1 MRRSLTKLHRWLSL
15 AALLFWTVQALTG
28 VLIVFHWEI
37 DDALIA
43 APHRATDL
51 QAIDRRLALLAPAG
65 SGRSIASVWISAGA
79 PDRWDV
85 TVSDGHAGTSDAVRI
100 DGAGD
105 VLRVRHDG
113 ERFADG
119 GWIDT
124 LVLLHQTLLGGD
136 TGSWIVGLS
145 GCLLLGNLIMGLVM
159 AWPRKGFWKRSL
171 TPPRAGPPVARL
183 YGWHRAVGLW
193 VVIPAL
199 LLVSAGVARVFA
211 DGFERMIGAPVPT
224 AAAIKPAPLG
234 IAFSQAVSIAVA
246 RHPGATPAGID
257 FPTAEDATWHIRLLA
272 RGEPRRA
279 YGMTTVWVDGNDGRV
294 VADVDAVH
302 APFTRRFADLVYPLH
317 TGELGGLA
325 GRIAVMA
332 IGLWLLSMIGIG
344 ASLWFTRSRLRKGRS

>member
-1 MRRSLTKLHRWLSL
+1 LRRLLISLHRWLSL
-15 AALLFWTVQALTG
+15 AALAFWVVQALTG

-51 QAIDRRLALLAPAG
+51 QAIDRRLALLAPPG
-65 SGRSIASVWISAGA
+65 SGRTIGSVWTSAGTA
-79 PDRWDV
+79 DRWDV
-85 TVSDGHAGTSDAVRI
+85 TVNDAYSGTSEAVRI

-105 VLRVRHDG
+105 ILRVRHDG

-145 GCLLLGNLIMGLVM
+145 GCLLFTNLIMGLVM
-159 AWPRKGFWKRSL
+159 AWPRKRFWKRSL
-171 TPPRAGPPVARL
+171 TPPRTGPPVARL
-183 YGWHRAVGLW
+183 YGWHRALGLW

-199 LLVSAGVARVFA
+199 LLVSAGIARVFA
-211 DGFERMIGAPVPT
+211 DGFEKMIGAPTPS
-224 AAAIKPAPLG
+224 AAAIKPAPHG
-234 IAFSQAVSIAVA
+234 IPFSRAVSIALA
-246 RHPGATPAGID
+246 RHPGAIPAGID
-257 FPTAEDATWHIRLLA
+257 FPSAEDATWHIRLLA
-272 RGEPRRA
+272 KGEPRRA

-302 APFTRRFADLVYPLH
+302 APFARRFADLVYPLH
-317 TGELGGLA
+317 TGELGGLP
-325 GRIAVMA
+325 GRLAVMA

-344 ASLWFTRSRLRKGRS
+344 ASLWFTRSRMRKGRL